1 MIPTALLSAA
11 AELRRLG
18 FSEKQ
23 IVAKLE
29 KVNLDHR
36 FSLETGDLKEIAAW
50 AVANFTPASMSK
62 DRKEQE
68 QRVK

>member
-23 IVAKLE
+23 IFIKLE

-50 AVANFTPASMSK
+50 AVANFTQAANSEER
-62 DRKEQE
+62 RKE
-68 QRVK
+68 